1 MAYDTVS
8 FHDRHFPLTQRP
20 AAKSSLSCTGIFGSN
35 AAEESVPIHSQL
47 PMVAST
53 KDREKLRFDFLRH
66 ISSTRG
72 RFGCEEERVW
82 PCMIGLNEKGGMN
95 DEEFD
100 KYIDNSIVPHYPD
113 LEDMLGKRVLPK
125 VDSGPGRNGSGRDML
140 NKARFR
146 GVYLFPGLPNAT
158 SMQQEPDMNCGLF
171 KSVVRSNLKNI
182 ATASFSA
189 VYLWIDRLRWGLSNI
204 ESRV

>member
-1 MAYDTVS
+1 
-8 FHDRHFPLTQRP
+8 
-20 AAKSSLSCTGIFGSN
+20 
-35 AAEESVPIHSQL
+35 
-47 PMVAST
+47 
-53 KDREKLRFDFLRH
+53 
-66 ISSTRG
+66 
-72 RFGCEEERVW
+72 
-82 PCMIGLNEKGGMN
+82 MN

-125 VDSGPGRNGSGRDML
+125 VVSGPGRNGSGRDML